1 MIHKPKISFQ
11 KFPSDTKAGTFFL
24 CILTILKMW
33 KKSSCLCSGLLRCF
47 KWWKM
52 NLWISSTAFAK
63 FTMSF
68 FATCFFKLSQNSGNV
83 AVVTNLRNL
92 WRFFYSFGN
101 MVEDSKFSFPFVPK
115 SFKSTLILSGRSWLS
130 SGCFAWNTRRDDA
143 GKMQDTKM
151 KRCKGAKMPNF
162 LVLNAPTRWIHHSLK
177 MSWNDL
183 IDHFPI
189 SSIREGFHVQ
199 MFPKYKH
206 CLNFWPCLITRL
218 REFIYISSRHDAS
231 ISWSPVHNT
240 LEFHY
245 CSLHWSFV
253 FEEVLKWRH
262 RGEICFDSAASFSTR
277 EASFV
282 SLNLVLW
289 TCIADFLCFFPCFLH
304 IVSGSFR
311 MRQHKMLIH
320 ATASR
325 FCLIMFWS
333 CASSGSFQQKD
344 LPNYRRHKSMELRT
358 PSSISSS
365 S

>member
-1 MIHKPKISFQ
+1 
-11 KFPSDTKAGTFFL
+11 
-24 CILTILKMW
+24 MW
-33 KKSSCLCSGLLRCF
+33 KIYLEIIGTVLDLGFSRGL
-47 KWWKM
+47 
-52 NLWISSTAFAK
+52 
-63 FTMSF
+63 
-68 FATCFFKLSQNSGNV
+68 
-83 AVVTNLRNL
+83 
-92 WRFFYSFGN
+92 
-101 MVEDSKFSFPFVPK
+101 
-115 SFKSTLILSGRSWLS
+115 
-130 SGCFAWNTRRDDA
+130 
-143 GKMQDTKM
+143 
-151 KRCKGAKMPNF
+151 
-162 LVLNAPTRWIHHSLK
+162 
-177 MSWNDL
+177 
-183 IDHFPI
+183 
-189 SSIREGFHVQ
+189 REGLHVQ

>member
-1 MIHKPKISFQ
+1 MLHMSQVWMISLQTPSFFWSRDVFSLHFDDFEDVEKVKLSVQ
-11 KFPSDTKAGTFFL
+11 RLAA
-24 CILTILKMW
+24 
-33 KKSSCLCSGLLRCF
+33 LLQVVENEF
-47 KWWKM
+47 M
-52 NLWISSTAFAK
+52 NLLHSFCKIHNVIFRNVFLQAFAK
-63 FTMSF
+63 LRKCCS
-68 FATCFFKLSQNSGNV
+68 CYKLAQLM
-83 AVVTNLRNL
+83 A
-92 WRFFYSFGN
+92 FFYSFGN

-289 TCIADFLCFFPCFLH
+289 TCIADFLCFFPCFFAYSLW
-304 IVSGSFR
+304 F
-311 MRQHKMLIH
+311 L
-320 ATASR
+320 
-325 FCLIMFWS
+325 
-333 CASSGSFQQKD
+333 
-344 LPNYRRHKSMELRT
+344 
-358 PSSISSS
+358 
-365 S
+365 